1 MNKTLLQELQD
12 FTGPKE
18 GKPNVDRTLKF
29 LTVVRSPHLY
39 PFPLCKTGAWRKAAN
54 YYGENW
60 GTWGYDASIRWGIH
74 KGLITM
80 DKKNVIRPLMD
91 K

>member
-18 GKPNVDRTLKF
+18 GKPNVDKTLKF
-29 LTVVRSPHLY
+29 ISYIRSPLY
-39 PFPLCKTGAWRKAAN
+39 QTPVCKTRAWKQAASSC
-54 YYGENW
+54 GEQW

-80 DKKNVIRPLMD
+80 DEKNVVCPLII
-91 K
+91 